1 MTHLCGFV
9 MRDGK
14 VCVKNTFKV
23 LCRNHINLIPRA
35 LCLHCYKP
43 TANPER
49 RCGRKCCRSS
59 IIKILPLTNEDDI
72 ENMARKDVEKIIKD
86 AQPTEAQ
93 LAKLSPDTKA
103 VKAPKATKATKAPKE
118 PKAVKAPKEPKAVKA
133 PKPKAVICGG
143 KTKTNA
149 PCKRMA
155 TGGAKFCSSHIQ

>member
-1 MTHLCGFV
+1 

-14 VCVKNTFKV
+14 ACVKNTFKV
-23 LCRNHINLIPRA
+23 LCRNHINLIPRE
-35 LCLHCYKP
+35 LCLHCSKP
-43 TANPER
+43 TANSER
-49 RCGRKCCRSS
+49 RCGRKCCRSNIIKD
-59 IIKILPLTNEDDI
+59 IIKILPLVDVYDI

-93 LAKLSPDTKA
+93 LAKLEPDPKA
-103 VKAPKATKATKAPKE
+103 VKAPKAPKAVKEPKAPKE
-118 PKAVKAPKEPKAVKA
+118 PKAVKAPKVVKDV
-133 PKPKAVICGG
+133 KPKAVICGG